1 MRSLLPGA
9 RYAARDAVLTCTLVQ
24 ALLLAST
31 LNASDETRDRAF
43 KLEDLS
49 LYFESMVASK
59 YMWRGLS
66 IVNEAVHQP
75 FVSAPYKGLSLGV
88 WGNQALPNVNK
99 HQSRFTEFDYSI
111 DYSWSWQKADFVV
124 GFVNY
129 RFPNEGLDQNS
140 EAYASVGLQLP
151 LRPKIK
157 MYRELRTAWGTYV
170 KLSLGHTFEALWKPT
185 PRTSMGVDLSGH
197 LGWGSRRHNRAQYGV
212 RRPAFTDTQTSLG
225 VPVKLGKTWS
235 LTPAVH
241 LSRILDNRLR
251 RSVDRET
258 NWWASITLSAS
269 F

>member
-1 MRSLLPGA
+1 MIAKGPMSA
-9 RYAARDAVLTCTLVQ
+9 YTLAQ
-24 ALLLAST
+24 ALVLAGG
-31 LNASDETRDRAF
+31 LIASEETPNPTS
-43 KLEDLS
+43 KLKGLS
-49 LYFESMVASK
+49 LYFETMAASK

-66 IVNEAVHQP
+66 IVNEGVHQP
-75 FVSAPYKGLSLGV
+75 FLSATYKGLSLGV
-88 WGNQALPNVNK
+88 WGNQELTNVNK

-151 LRPKIK
+151 LRPKVK
-157 MYRELRTAWGTYV
+157 VYRELRTAWGTYV
-170 KLSLGHTFEALWKPT
+170 KLSLGHTFEDIWKPT
-185 PRTSMGVDLSGH
+185 PRTSVGVDLSGH
-197 LGWGSRRHNRAQYGV
+197 LGWGSRRHNNAQYGV
-212 RRPAFTDTQTSLG
+212 RRPTFTDTQTSLG
-225 VPVKLGKTWS
+225 MPIKLGKTWS
-235 LTPAVH
+235 LTPAIH

-258 NWWASITLSAS
+258 NWWASLTLSAS